1 MCMPHPSAPET
12 YITELDKDP
21 AFTNTLMSMRKFSG
35 SVPGNKI
42 ISPPPVEEAERPIK
56 PEDTCILDV
65 GLGRFFKTEQMQV
78 ETNKLTS
85 SLYGAIRRY
94 NF

>member
-1 MCMPHPSAPET
+1 MPHPSAPET

-21 AFTNTLMSMRKFSG
+21 AFTDTLKPMRKFSG

-42 ISPPPVEEAERPIK
+42 ISPPRVEEAERPLK
-56 PEDTCILDV
+56 PEDTCIL
-65 GLGRFFKTEQMQV
+65 GFWLGRSFKTEQMQV

-85 SLYGAIRRY
+85 SLYCAIRRY